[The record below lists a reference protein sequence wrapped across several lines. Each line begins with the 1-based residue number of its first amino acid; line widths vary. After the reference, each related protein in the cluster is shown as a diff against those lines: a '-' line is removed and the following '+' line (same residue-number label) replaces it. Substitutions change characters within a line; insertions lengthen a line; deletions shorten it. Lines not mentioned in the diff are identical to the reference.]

1 MRALYEQD
9 SYCHCSYDFIDFYGI
24 VYSPTEVET
33 IRWVQVDLPEDT
45 VWSEVSDPTRWNRWQ
60 PWASD
65 ESSTVIQWDGGVA
78 TVTKVDA
85 ELKSVD
91 FDVPESNGEGSLYLE
106 KKPEGL
112 WIRCRYAFQ
121 AEYAPIARLQGW
133 MHRSEVALKL
143 DDGLLKLK
151 QQLEM
156 QEETE

>member
-1 MRALYEQD
+1 MNKIVIAIAVTIL
-9 SYCHCSYDFIDFYGI
+9 STFMGLFIL
-24 VYSPTEVET
+24 PQTVET
-33 IRWVQVDLPEDT
+33 IRWVQVDLPEEV
-45 VWSEVSDPTRWNRWQ
+45 VWAEVSDSTRWNRWQ
-60 PWASD
+60 PWASKD
-65 ESSTVIQWDGGVA
+65 SDSVIQWDGGVA

-85 ELKSVD
+85 ELQSVD
-91 FDVPESNGEGSLYLE
+91 FDVPENNGEGTLYLE

-121 AEYAPIARLQGW
+121 AEYAPIARLQAW

-156 QEETE
+156 QEGTE